1 MPHMSLFS
9 RNDDLPGLHGAL
21 RDCTPGGKGMKKFHA
36 GDIAVISAA
45 DISRQEAQALVDIS
59 PAAVINLN
67 KFTTGAIPNYGPHM
81 LLDAEVVLLEDLGEA
96 FMSEFRDGKKA
107 RITDD
112 GTVYLGSK
120 AIGTGKLVE
129 RAAAEDEFSNAQ
141 RGLIDHMEAY
151 FGNSIEFIH
160 SEGPLLIDGLGV
172 PDAGSEMQGR
182 KVVVVSDTEGHRGK
196 VKDLHNFIREYEPYL
211 IGVDAAAD
219 TLVELGYKPDLIVG
233 NPAGIAAE
241 TLRSGARVIL
251 PAEPDGTAEGL
262 ERIQDLGIGAMTFP
276 AATQS
281 ATDLALLLADYHDA
295 QMIVQVGNAVDLDDV
310 FADRPHA
317 TPAALLSRVKAGTRV
332 VDADAIIN
340 LYTVNRGGGSA
351 WLWAI
356 LGILVALAVI
366 VLVVGL
372 SGDAGFTD
380 NLVDTW
386 NNLALTVQG
395 WFK

>member
-112 GTVYLGSK
+112 GTVYLGDK

-129 RAAAEDEFSNAQ
+129 RAAAEDEFANAQ

-372 SGDAGFTD
+372 GGDAGFTD